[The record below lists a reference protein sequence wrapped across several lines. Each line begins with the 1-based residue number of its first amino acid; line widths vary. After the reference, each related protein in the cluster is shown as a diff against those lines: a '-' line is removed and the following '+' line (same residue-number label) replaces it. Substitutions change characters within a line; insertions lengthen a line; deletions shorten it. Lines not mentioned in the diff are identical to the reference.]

1 MALSWAIA
9 RADVGRRAVGIDG
22 PDASG
27 IAVTTTAQKLHKWRN
42 GKAES
47 TIIYGNRTDL
57 TVGQRAMGAGT
68 AKFQIHGRGGCILE
82 FQVSTLPLLW
92 QNKLRQAG

>member
-27 IAVTTTAQKLHKWRN
+27 IAVTTAAQKLHKWRN
-42 GKAES
+42 GKAEAA
-47 TIIYGNRTDL
+47 IIYGDRTDL
-57 TVGQRAMGAGT
+57 TVGQRAMGASA
-68 AKFQIHGRGGCILE
+68 AKLQIHRRGGRILE
-82 FQVSTLPLLW
+82 FQVSALPLLW